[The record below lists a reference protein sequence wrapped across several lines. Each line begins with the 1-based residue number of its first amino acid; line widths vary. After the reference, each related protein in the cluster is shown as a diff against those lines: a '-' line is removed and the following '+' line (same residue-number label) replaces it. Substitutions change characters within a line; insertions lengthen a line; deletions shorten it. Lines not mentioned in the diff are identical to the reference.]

1 MTIQDL
7 GQKVKDKYQQYVQ
20 YPVEELGRKVIEK
33 YPEYKSKLDQSIQ
46 VMNDIGERYGQQE
59 KMGYL
64 LTGGSGNVAG
74 KVKDFLQAKN
84 LPGQTL
90 AQTFSNLRTSDPQ
103 YQTNVK
109 MSMGA
114 PISETEKQG
123 TRDSALQFA
132 VGTTEPL
139 NMPGFKGLNSA
150 IGSKFSY
157 KKANNISK
165 EHSLIEDKFGQ
176 YLEKN
181 IDEAKKIY
189 REKFG
194 NVINTDNAR
203 ELSEDYVKDRE
214 RLSAAVHEPS
224 SSLAKEIYKDI
235 LNEKVAPG
243 KTKNILF
250 TAGGTGAGKT
260 SAIRDANL
268 GEKSH
273 AIYDS
278 NMATLGSTIKKI
290 DDTIKSGF
298 TVDFTLVLRD
308 PIDSFVN
315 GAVPRS
321 IRMGR
326 TVPIEQHIN
335 THVGSLDVFKEL
347 KKLYADNKKIKFKV
361 IENNFGRDG
370 AVLRPVDF
378 VDDIVYNKKDIANS
392 VSSELERLYAD
403 NQITKNLYEGFK
415 GHTGD

>member
-139 NMPGFKGLNSA
+139 KMPGFKGLNSA
-150 IGSKFSY
+150 I
-157 KKANNISK
+157 KKADPLEALQTEARKYKSAEEFIDKNTFRDAHAAPRFDDTPVTKRMEDGGDYNLLEVVKGQHNQPSDYFDPRLGPRYYMYDDIAGMESLTAINNVKRGAKTITAYRVVPNEVKATKLIDGDWISFSK
-165 EHSLIEDKFGQ
+165 EYAKNHGESRFGQ
-176 YLEKN
+176 GEYKLIKQEVPAKN
-181 IDEAKKIY
+181 VWWDGNDI
-189 REKFG
+189 REWG
-194 NVINTDNAR
+194 YDT
-203 ELSEDYVKDRE
+203 
-214 RLSAAVHEPS
+214 
-224 SSLAKEIYKDI
+224 
-235 LNEKVAPG
+235 G
-243 KTKNILF
+243 KTK
-250 TAGGTGAGKT
+250 TY
-260 SAIRDANL
+260 SR
-268 GEKSH
+268 
-273 AIYDS
+273 
-278 NMATLGSTIKKI
+278 
-290 DDTIKSGF
+290 
-298 TVDFTLVLRD
+298 
-308 PIDSFVN
+308 
-315 GAVPRS
+315 
-321 IRMGR
+321 
-326 TVPIEQHIN
+326 
-335 THVGSLDVFKEL
+335 
-347 KKLYADNKKIKFKV
+347 
-361 IENNFGRDG
+361 
-370 AVLRPVDF
+370 
-378 VDDIVYNKKDIANS
+378 
-392 VSSELERLYAD
+392 SELANIFNKAHAEGDTELSHLYTQATAPKK
-403 NQITKNLYEGFK
+403 QGK
-415 GHTGD
+415 